1 MTDAQR
7 ARATLHGVARDT
19 RSRILDTALR
29 LFVSKGSEGVAVTAI
44 EEGSG
49 LSPGSGSFYRHF
61 RSKEDVLAAVVDREV
76 DRAAARRVVP
86 GGSDLAGDYLASLGA
101 LDDLRP
107 LVALLIREGKRLPHL
122 DRVREVLAEQG
133 ARLDADVLA
142 ARMDAGEIPVRDA
155 EAVAS
160 VVLCALVGH
169 HLAAA
174 FFGGPVGVDRE
185 RFVQALATLV
195 ET

>member
-1 MTDAQR
+1 M
-7 ARATLHGVARDT
+7 ARDT
-19 RSRILDTALR
+19 RTRILDTALR
-29 LFVSKGSEGVAVTAI
+29 LFVTRGSEGVAVTAI
-44 EEGSG
+44 EEGAG

-86 GGSDLAGDYLASLGA
+86 GGPDLAADYLASLEA
-101 LDDLRP
+101 LDALRP
-107 LVALLIREGKRLPHL
+107 LVALLVREGTRLPHL

-133 ARLDADVLA
+133 ARLDADRLA
-142 ARMDAGEIPVRDA
+142 QRMTAGEIPVRDA
-155 EAVAS
+155 EAAAS

-169 HLAAA
+169 HLAAS
-174 FFGGPVGVDRE
+174 FFGGPVGVDRD
-185 RFVQALATLV
+185 RFAAALAALV

>member
-1 MTDAQR
+1 VPR
-7 ARATLHGVARDT
+7 PDT
-19 RSRILDTALR
+19 RTRILDTALR
-29 LFVSKGSEGVAVTAI
+29 LFLARGSEGVAVTAI
-44 EEGSG
+44 EEGAG

-61 RSKEDVLAAVVDREV
+61 RSKEEVLAAVVDREV

-86 GGSDLAGDYLASLGA
+86 GGADLAGDYVAALAA
-101 LDDLRP
+101 LDELRP
-107 LVALLIREGKRLPHL
+107 LVGLLIREGKGLPHR

-133 ARLDADVLA
+133 FRLDADVLA
-142 ARMDAGEIPVRDA
+142 ARMAAGEIPVRDA

-174 FFGGPVGVDRE
+174 FFGVPVGVDRE
-185 RFVQALATLV
+185 RFAAALASLV
-195 ET
+195 EE